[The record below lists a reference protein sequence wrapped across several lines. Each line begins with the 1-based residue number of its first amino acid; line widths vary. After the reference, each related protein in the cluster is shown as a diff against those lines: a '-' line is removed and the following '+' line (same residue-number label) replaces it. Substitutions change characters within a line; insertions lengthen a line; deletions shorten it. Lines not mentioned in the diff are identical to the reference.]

1 MATKDYLHSDLIVNE
16 KNSKVFEKTYEVIDN
31 IANKHT
37 EIMRHAFG
45 IDKKYSDDLSK
56 VNAIFYSD
64 EIIELVNFTIENFK
78 K

>member
-1 MATKDYLHSDLIVNE
+1 MVNDE
-16 KNSKVFEKTYEVIDN
+16 NAKVFEKTYEVIDKF
-31 IANKHT
+31 ASQHT
-37 EIMRHAFG
+37 DVMRHAFN
-45 IDKKYSDDLSK
+45 IDKKHSDDLSR